1 MIIVL
6 SNLIE
11 GLCFVL
17 FKCKLK
23 EHFIMKELELCHPK
37 SLTTWRL
44 FNKKNHRCNN
54 RFATYDELRKALDAW
69 KPDGSPTLCAE
80 TYFYNINPT
89 SKLWLRRCLLE
100 KESIDDCIIVCLYCE
115 DYSFD
120 ERWFKVILY
129 DKKNQRFL
137 LRTLLSITNPWLNG
151 QSPSQDKSFKIDLST
166 MGTDETFWIYVKKL
180 LVGMEPT
187 VINTIHNPNADV
199 NYDLLID
206 YLNRVHD
213 KVSVD

>member
-1 MIIVL
+1 
-6 SNLIE
+6 
-11 GLCFVL
+11 
-17 FKCKLK
+17 
-23 EHFIMKELELCHPK
+23 MKELELCHPK
-37 SLTTWRL
+37 SQTTWRL
-44 FNKKNHRCNN
+44 FNKRNHRCNN
-54 RFATYDELRKALDAW
+54 RYATYDELRKALDAW
-69 KPDGSPTLCAE
+69 KPDGSPTLCADN
-80 TYFYNINPT
+80 YFYNINPT

-137 LRTLLSITNPWLNG
+137 LRTLTHITNPNNYCKGL
-151 QSPSQDKSFKIDLST
+151 PLSQDKSFKIDLST

-187 VINTIHNPNADV
+187 VINTIHNPNADL
-199 NYDLLID
+199 NYDLLFD
-206 YLNRVHD
+206 YLNRVND